1 MRVRGYFLYR
11 EAMIIGDKIFGGLRT
26 FFKKT
31 DIVYWVLTLI
41 ASVYGCI
48 LIASQQ
54 RSGEVN
60 FLRTQI
66 FAVIIG
72 YIAAVIISG
81 IDYKFISKCW
91 WLIAGV
97 ALALTFAVFFIG
109 IQVVGTDDVGWVSL
123 PGGMTFQPSELTKIC
138 FIITFSTHLAAL
150 EETGK
155 LRTFIGTMSL
165 VIHAAVPIVLIHMQG
180 DDGAALVF
188 ACMFL
193 IMTFAAGVQLRYFIV
208 FILCTGAAVPFVWS
222 RMMNSDQQNRMAVLF
237 TNDDEML
244 QTYGWQQYQG
254 KVSIAS
260 GGMLGKGLFEG
271 PRVAR
276 EMVPYQE
283 NDFIFTVAGEELGFI
298 GCAAIL
304 FLFLLLLYKTLINSG
319 KATDPLGRN
328 ICIGYFSLLATQI
341 LINLG
346 MVLGL
351 LPVVGI
357 TLPFFSSG
365 GSSAACLYLGVGL
378 VQSVYMHRAGKNEVH
393 IKVDITKP
401 KHKKRRKRRKTKS
414 TGAYDKSLKPQKRV
428 F

>member
-1 MRVRGYFLYR
+1 
-11 EAMIIGDKIFGGLRT
+11 MISIDNIISGLKG

-31 DIVYWVLTLI
+31 DILYWVLTLT
-41 ASVYGCI
+41 ASIFGCL

-54 RSGEVN
+54 RGGEVN
-60 FLRTQI
+60 FLKTQV

-72 YIAAVIISG
+72 YTAAIIVAN
-81 IDYKFISKCW
+81 IDYKLIAKCW

-97 ALALTFAVFFIG
+97 ALALTLAVFFIG
-109 IQVVGTDDVGWVSL
+109 IQIVGTDDVGWIRL
-123 PGGMTFQPSELTKIC
+123 PGGITFQPSELTKIC
-138 FIITFSTHLAAL
+138 FIVTFSAHLAAL
-150 EETGK
+150 EEHAK
-155 LRTFIGTMSL
+155 LHSFIGVLSL
-165 VIHAAVPIVLIHMQG
+165 VLHAAVPVVLIHLQG

-188 ACMFL
+188 GCMFL
-193 IMTFAAGVQLRYFIV
+193 IMSFAAGVQLRYFIA
-208 FILCTGAAVPFVWS
+208 FLICSAAAIPIIWT
-222 RMMNSDQQNRMAVLF
+222 RLMNSDQQSRISVLF

-244 QTYGWQQYQG
+244 RTYGWQQYQG

-271 PRVAR
+271 PRVER

-304 FLFLLLLYKTLINSG
+304 LLFFLLLFKTMINSIL
-319 KATDPLGRN
+319 ATDPLGKN
-328 ICIGYFSLLATQI
+328 MCIGFFSLLATQI
-341 LINLG
+341 TINLG

-378 VQSVYMHRAGKNEVH
+378 VESVYMHRADKNERH
-393 IKVDITKP
+393 MKIDLKKP
-401 KHKKRRKRRKTKS
+401 KRKKNRKRKKLRS
-414 TGAYDKSLKPQKRV
+414 TGAYDKALGPQKRV

>member
-1 MRVRGYFLYR
+1 MKK
-11 EAMIIGDKIFGGLRT
+11 EEITISENIFSGIRN

-31 DIVYWVLTLI
+31 DVLYWLLTLT

-54 RSGEVN
+54 RGGEVN

-66 FAVIIG
+66 VAVIIG
-72 YIAAVIISG
+72 YIAAIIIAN
-81 IDYKFISKCW
+81 IDYKFIAKCW
-91 WLIAGV
+91 WIIAGI
-97 ALALTFAVFFIG
+97 ALALTAAVFFIG
-109 IQVVGTDDVGWVSL
+109 IQIVGTDDVGWIRL
-123 PGGMTFQPSELTKIC
+123 PGGITFQPSELTKIC
-138 FIITFSTHLAAL
+138 FIVTFSTHLAAL
-150 EETGK
+150 EEHGK
-155 LRTFIGTMSL
+155 LHTFLGVLSL
-165 VIHAAVPIVLIHMQG
+165 VFHAAVPVALIHMQG

-188 ACMFL
+188 GCMFL
-193 IMTFAAGVQLRYFIV
+193 IMCFAAGVQLRYFIA
-208 FILCTGAAVPFVWS
+208 FLICTAAAVPIVWT
-222 RMMNSDQQNRMAVLF
+222 RMMNSDQQNRLAVLF
-237 TNDDEML
+237 SNDDEML

-260 GGMLGKGLFEG
+260 GGILGKGLFEG
-271 PRVAR
+271 PRVER

-304 FLFLLLLYKTLINSG
+304 FLFLMLLYKTMINSG
-319 KATDPLGRN
+319 KATDLLGKN
-328 ICIGYFSLLATQI
+328 MCIGFFALLSTQI
-341 LINLG
+341 MINLG

-378 VQSVYMHRAGKNEVH
+378 IQSVYSHRADKNEIH
-393 IKVDITKP
+393 MKIDISKP
-401 KHKKRRKRRKTKS
+401 RRKKRRKRRKTKS
-414 TGAYDKSLKPQKRV
+414 TGAYDKSLKPQRRV